1 MIQWSSKYKVLSST
15 CVNNYYLYYGLSQC
29 WSKCSPVDCELFVVT
44 DGVYPKRLV
53 LCVGHSGHSGNVC
66 GINEISQTGQK
77 CASQNK
83 AVLKVNVDFMP
94 GGIPA
99 VWSQE
104 RMELIFFLCIYFCFI
119 VMHPVLH
126 NGEKSTHLSV
136 MACCVCCLLQL
147 DSSLETF

>member
-1 MIQWSSKYKVLSST
+1 
-15 CVNNYYLYYGLSQC
+15 
-29 WSKCSPVDCELFVVT
+29 VVT

-99 VWSQE
+99 V
-104 RMELIFFLCIYFCFI
+104 
-119 VMHPVLH
+119 
-126 NGEKSTHLSV
+126 
-136 MACCVCCLLQL
+136 
-147 DSSLETF
+147 